1 MITVNCQ
8 SSIRIED
15 NNAVIYFDP
24 LKITEQHD
32 ADYIFITHGHWD
44 HFSPEDIQ
52 KIVKQDT
59 VVTAPYDL
67 YDNLIKLG
75 FDADRLYRVKPYD
88 ELALD
93 GINVRTVPAY
103 NISKNFHPKDNNWVG
118 YVVTF
123 NGKIYYIAGDTD
135 ALPENA
141 NTHCDTLLLPIG
153 GTYTMD
159 AVEAANFTNKLRPA
173 TVIPTHYGMVV
184 GSHDDFVEF
193 KSLVEA
199 GINVD
204 EKIQLKQ

>member
-32 ADYIFITHGHWD
+32 ADYIFITHDHWD

-52 KIVKQDT
+52 K
-59 VVTAPYDL
+59 VTNGGTTIIAPYDV
-67 YDNLIKLG
+67 YDNLLELG
-75 FDADRLYRVKPYD
+75 FNTDRLHRVKPYD
-88 ELALD
+88 ELSLD
-93 GINVRTVPAY
+93 SIRIRAVPAY
-103 NISKNFHPKDNNWVG
+103 NINKDFHPKDNNWVG

-123 NGKIYYIAGDTD
+123 NGKIYYITGDTD

-141 NTHCDTLLLPIG
+141 STRCNTLLLPIG

-159 AVEAANFTNKLRPA
+159 AVEAANFTNQLHPT

-184 GSHDDFVEF
+184 GSHDDFVKF
-193 KSLVEA
+193 RDLVDPTIRVE
-199 GINVD
+199 
-204 EKIQLKQ
+204 EKIKL

>member
-123 NGKIYYIAGDTD
+123 NGKIYYITGDTD

-141 NTHCDTLLLPIG
+141 STRCDTLLLPIG

-184 GSHDDFVEF
+184 GSHDDFVKF
-193 KSLVEA
+193 RDLVDPTIRVE
-199 GINVD
+199 
-204 EKIQLKQ
+204 EKIKL

>member
-15 NNAVIYFDP
+15 NDAVIYFDP

-123 NGKIYYIAGDTD
+123 NGKIYYITGDTD

-141 NTHCDTLLLPIG
+141 STRCDTLLLPIG

-173 TVIPTHYGMVV
+173 TVSPTHYGMVV